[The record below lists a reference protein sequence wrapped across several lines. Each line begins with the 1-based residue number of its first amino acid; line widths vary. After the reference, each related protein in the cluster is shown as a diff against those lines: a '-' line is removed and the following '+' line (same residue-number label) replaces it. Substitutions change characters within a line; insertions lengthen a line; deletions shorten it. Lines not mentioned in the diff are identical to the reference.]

1 MKRAKIISKSTRPW
15 QALATGHDLSPA
27 CLGEKILT
35 AKGGFREQFAS
46 SKFKVFSLGCMANLK
61 LVWEAV
67 KLCHKGRNKQKAADL
82 WLKLCQ

>member
-1 MKRAKIISKSTRPW
+1 MKRVKIISKSTWPW

-27 CLGEKILT
+27 CLRENMLS
-35 AKGGFREQFAS
+35 AKGGFREQFVS
-46 SKFKVFSLGCMANLK
+46 SKFKVFSLGCMASLK

-82 WLKLCQ
+82 QLKLCQ